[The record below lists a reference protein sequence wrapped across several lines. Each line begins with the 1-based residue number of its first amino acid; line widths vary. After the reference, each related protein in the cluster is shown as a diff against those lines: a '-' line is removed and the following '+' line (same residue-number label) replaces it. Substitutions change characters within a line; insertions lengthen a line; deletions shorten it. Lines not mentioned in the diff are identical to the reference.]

1 MVNNN
6 NDETTIQD
14 DSELT
19 YDNPE
24 PTDTELSEDETTA
37 EQKLKAL
44 RKKLE
49 EATDKNRELGEE
61 VQRTKADFLNARKRL
76 EEDSLRSRQRDTER
90 HIEKLLPLADS
101 FRLAM
106 LDKETWEKGDE
117 KWRKGVEG
125 IHMQLQSILR
135 GYNVEAVDPTRQ
147 PFNPAEHDALSMVPV
162 ADAAQH
168 NIVLTVMQPGYVQNT
183 DTERVI
189 IRPARVTVGEHTT
202 EA

>member
-14 DSELT
+14 DSEIT

-24 PTDTELSEDETTA
+24 PTETELSEEEATA
-37 EQKLKAL
+37 EQKLKVL

-49 EATDKNRELGEE
+49 EATEKNRDLGEE

-76 EEDSLRSRQRDTER
+76 EEEVIRSRQRDAER

-125 IHMQLQSILR
+125 INMQLQSILR
-135 GYNVEAVDPTRQ
+135 GYNVEATDPTGQ

-162 ADAAQH
+162 SDATQH
-168 NIVLTVMQPGYVQNT
+168 NIVLTVMQLGYIQNVG
-183 DTERVI
+183 TERII
-189 IRPARVTVGEHTT
+189 IRPARVTVGEHTPQ
-202 EA
+202 A